1 MFQSDRN
8 VLLIFVDDEVTFH
21 WYVIGVCVGIG
32 TVLIVMLVL
41 LPYCIWKKRRS
52 FIMKIIHYF
61 QNYEDDGKNILVYQI
76 NWTPFQRMTGNIL

>member
-1 MFQSDRN
+1 LFQSDRN

-41 LPYCIWKKRRS
+41 LPYCIWKKRRG